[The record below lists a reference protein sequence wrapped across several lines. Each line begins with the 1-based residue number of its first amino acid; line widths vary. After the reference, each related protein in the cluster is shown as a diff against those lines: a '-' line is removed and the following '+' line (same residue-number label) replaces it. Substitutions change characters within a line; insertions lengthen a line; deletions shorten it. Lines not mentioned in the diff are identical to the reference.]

1 MGPEVTPPE
10 VALVLGLYGLAT
22 RLASWRAYPT
32 VEALTMLFSTTLS
45 DRCRARMAPAVE
57 TIDVKI
63 LPILISFQ
71 ASIESSW
78 RLVAVLVK
86 APLD

>member
-1 MGPEVTPPE
+1 
-10 VALVLGLYGLAT
+10 
-22 RLASWRAYPT
+22 
-32 VEALTMLFSTTLS
+32 
-45 DRCRARMAPAVE
+45 MAPAVE
-57 TIDVKI
+57 TIDVKM

-71 ASIESSW
+71 ASIESSG